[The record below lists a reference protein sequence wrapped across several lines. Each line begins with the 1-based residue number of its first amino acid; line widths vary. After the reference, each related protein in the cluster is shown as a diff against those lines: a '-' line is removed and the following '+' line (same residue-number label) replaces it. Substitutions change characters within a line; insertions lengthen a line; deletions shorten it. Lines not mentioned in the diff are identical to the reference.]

1 MSKITADHITRTAYV
16 YVRQSTQDQVI
27 HHRESQRLQ
36 YRLQDKAHGFG
47 WREVEVIDDDLGIS
61 AAGIAE
67 RPGFERLL
75 TKVCEGAAGAVFA
88 VEASRLA
95 RNGREWHTL
104 LEICGFMDTLIIDH
118 DGVYDPKHSNDRLL
132 LGMKGTISEM
142 ELTVLRQR
150 SEQALKQKAARG
162 ELFATVAVGYVTADD
177 RLEKDPDARVQNAI
191 GMVFQRFRE
200 LGSVR
205 QVLLWFRAENVT
217 LPAVEYQS
225 GRRVLVWR
233 LPVYNSV
240 HHMLTNPVYAGAYAH
255 GRTYTKTTI
264 EDGKKRKV
272 AGHRRPR
279 EDWPVLILD
288 HHEGYVTWDEYEYNQ
303 QVIANNA
310 NMKGIMVR
318 GSVRRGA
325 GLLAGLL
332 RCDKCGR
339 KFHVTYSGTHGRV
352 TRYGCRGAQVNHGGS
367 PCTSIGAIRLERV
380 VAQAVLDVVSPM
392 GVAAAL
398 QAAQRMEEQASAKRR
413 QRELDLQQ
421 ARYEAERAQRQYDLA
436 DPENRLVAAEL
447 ERRWNE
453 RLRAVSDLQAE
464 IADAG
469 EDTVVVTDEQR
480 HALRRLGEN
489 LHEVWHHPD
498 SDIELK
504 KRIVRTL
511 IREII
516 VRVNDSAVHA
526 VVHWEGG
533 DHTRLVVPRNRTG
546 DHRWKTDEE
555 TERIIREVAR
565 VWRDRAIATLL
576 NRLGKRTA
584 KGLSWT
590 PMRVATFRNDHGIAV
605 HRDGELAER
614 GEVLIDEAAQRLG
627 MARMRLYKLI
637 RKGTLPAKQA
647 CFGAP
652 WVIREVDL
660 ERLQQSGSPCRA
672 GSAPFTPVQSDLF
685 SDEITT

>member
-36 YRLQDKAHGFG
+36 YNLQDKAHGFG

-61 AAGIAE
+61 AAGTAE

-75 TKVCEGAAGAVFA
+75 AKVCEGAAGAVFA

-104 LEICGFMDTLIIDH
+104 LEICGFMQTLIIDH

-142 ELTVLRQR
+142 ELAVLRQR

-162 ELFATVAVGYVTADD
+162 ELFTTVAVGYVTTDD

-205 QVLLWFRAENVT
+205 QVLLWFRAENVA

-225 GRRVLVWR
+225 GRRALAWR

-240 HHMLTNPVYAGAYAH
+240 HHLLTNPVYAGAYAH

-264 EDGKKRKV
+264 EDGKKRKA

-303 QVIANNA
+303 RVIANNA

-339 KFHVTYSGTHGRV
+339 KFHVTYSGAHGRV

-380 VAQAVLDVVSPM
+380 VAQAVLEVVSPL

-453 RLRAVSDLQAE
+453 RLQAVSDLQTE
-464 IADAG
+464 IADTA
-469 EDTVVVTDEQR
+469 EATVVVTDEQR

-565 VWRDRAIATLL
+565 VWSDRAIATLL

-614 GEVLIDEAAQRLG
+614 GEALIDDAAQRLG

-637 RKGTLPAKQA
+637 RKGMLPAKQA

-660 ERLQQSGSPCRA
+660 ERLQQSGSPYRA

-685 SDEITT
+685 SDAITT